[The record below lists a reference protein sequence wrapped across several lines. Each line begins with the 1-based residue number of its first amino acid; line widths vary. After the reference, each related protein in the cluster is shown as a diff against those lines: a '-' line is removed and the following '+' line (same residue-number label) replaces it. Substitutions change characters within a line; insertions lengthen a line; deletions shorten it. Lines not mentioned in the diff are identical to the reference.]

1 MRRKTFFAVKINDKK
16 LCARDLNN
24 RIDACQGD
32 SGGPLVAEKLSDDGK
47 CELRVTAGFS
57 SLDII
62 ISDRFYLVGVVSFG
76 YRCAVPGFPGVYTR
90 LTEYDDWI
98 RQVTLH

>member
-1 MRRKTFFAVKINDKK
+1 M
-16 LCARDLNN
+16 
-24 RIDACQGD
+24 
-32 SGGPLVAEKLSDDGK
+32 
-47 CELRVTAGFS
+47 TAGFP